1 MKQAKTTASKARKT
15 VQKTKKTTKKSK
27 MPLRSSRHHMSLLG
41 LAVLGVAGLSAVAVA
56 TLGSSDD
63 VAAKAARPPATPP
76 AVVTPHVAQTLTVA
90 KDGSGTYTTIQ
101 AAANVAQAGDTVEIG
116 AGTYQEAVK
125 PTNSGTVSAPITY
138 KNRAG
143 EKVIIDGKKS
153 LYSTNG
159 LVNLDGK
166 SNINMSG
173 ISVLNSPKHAIYGYQ
188 VNNINLDQVEVGAS
202 SDGGIV
208 MITGTNVVISNSDIH
223 NTNDKGTSANNEAI
237 SINNINGFEV
247 KNNKVYN
254 CGEEGIDAKY
264 GATNGTIHD
273 NQAYSNRGPNIYL
286 DAATNTKV
294 YNNIARNAT
303 NNTKAGIMLA
313 VESYAAVKKLDNI
326 DIFNNQLINNQGSG
340 VVFWKENNNYV
351 VSNIRIV
358 NNVMYG
364 NSKNG
369 INFGA
374 GGFTGTN
381 VVRNNIMTGNVSTA
395 TAGTVGN
402 FSLSNNLTTGNPLYV
417 SPTTGDFHLL
427 AGSPAIDTGNAMLA
441 PAFDFA
447 NSARPQGAG
456 YDMGVF
462 EQ

>member
-1 MKQAKTTASKARKT
+1 MAAKKVTVKKPSKTAKRPAKIGRGQWGKA
-15 VQKTKKTTKKSK
+15 
-27 MPLRSSRHHMSLLG
+27 SLLG
-41 LAVLGVAGLSAVAVA
+41 GALVTAIALVGVVGVSTHAF
-56 TLGSSDD
+56 
-63 VAAKAARPPATPP
+63 AAKKPATPTAP
-76 AVVTPHVAQTLTVA
+76 AAVPHVATTLTVA
-90 KDGSGTYTTIQ
+90 KDGTGTYTTIQ
-101 AAANVAQAGDTVEIG
+101 AAATAALPGDTVEIA

-125 PTNSGTVSAPITY
+125 PASSGTAGAPITY

-143 EKVIIDGKKS
+143 DKVIIDGKKS

-166 SNINMSG
+166 SYINMSG

-188 VNNINLDQVEVGAS
+188 VSNINLDQIEVGAS

-208 MITGTNVVISNSDIH
+208 FIGGTSGSNGNNVVISNSDIH
-223 NTNDKGTSANNEAI
+223 NTNDKGTSAANEAI

-273 NQAYSNRGPNIYL
+273 NQAYNNRGPNIYL

-313 VESYAAVKKLDNI
+313 VESYASVKKLDNI
-326 DIFNNQLINNQGSG
+326 DIYNNQLINNQGSG
-340 VVFWKENNNYV
+340 IVFWKENSKYTI
-351 VSNIRIV
+351 SNVRII

-369 INFGA
+369 INFA
-374 GGFTGTN
+374 SSGFTGTN
-381 VVRNNIMTGNVSTA
+381 VIRNNIMTGNTGTAIGGST
-395 TAGTVGN
+395 TGFT
-402 FSLSNNLTTGNPLYV
+402 LSNNLTSGNPLYV
-417 SPTTGDFHLL
+417 NPTTGDFHLQP
-427 AGSPAIDTGNAMLA
+427 GSPAIDTGSAALA

-447 NSARPQGAG
+447 GSARPQGAG
-456 YDMGVF
+456 YDMGVY

>member
-1 MKQAKTTASKARKT
+1 MKQTTSKASAKSRASKSTRSGSKSRARAKSPQAGQARK
-15 VQKTKKTTKKSK
+15 
-27 MPLRSSRHHMSLLG
+27 
-41 LAVLGVAGLSAVAVA
+41 LALFGVAGLAVVGVLAYSGAAV
-56 TLGSSDD
+56 
-63 VAAKAARPPATPP
+63 VNAARDKTPTPTAT
-76 AVVTPHVAQTLTVA
+76 VTPHIAQTITVAQ
-90 KDGSGTYTTIQ
+90 DGSGNYTTIQ
-101 AAANVAQAGDTVEIG
+101 AAANVAQPGDTVEIAG
-116 AGTYQEAVK
+116 GTYQESVK
-125 PTNSGTVSAPITY
+125 PANSGTAGAPITY

-143 EKVIIDGKKS
+143 DVVVIDGKKS

-166 SNINMSG
+166 SYINMSG
-173 ISVLNSPKHAIYGYQ
+173 IAVKNSPKHGIYGYQ
-188 VNNINLDQVEVGAS
+188 INNINLDQMEVAAT
-202 SDGGIV
+202 SDGGV
-208 MITGTNVVISNSDIH
+208 VFITGTNVIVSNSDIH
-223 NTNDKGTSANNEAI
+223 NTNDIGTSANNEAL
-237 SINNINGFEV
+237 SINNVNGFEI
-247 KNNKVYN
+247 KNNKVHD

-264 GATNGTIHD
+264 GATNGTIHE
-273 NQAYSNRGPNIYL
+273 NQVYSNRGPNIYL

-303 NNTKAGIMLA
+303 NDTKAGIMLA
-313 VESYAAVKKLDNI
+313 VERYASVKKLDNI
-326 DIFNNQLINNQGSG
+326 DIFNNQLINNLGSG
-340 VVFWKENNNYV
+340 ILFWKENKTYT
-351 VSNIRIV
+351 VSNVRIV
-358 NNVMYG
+358 NNIMYG

-402 FSLSNNLTTGNPLYV
+402 FTLSNNLTTGNPLYA
-417 SPTTGDFHLL
+417 SPATGDFHLQV
-427 AGSPAIDTGNAMLA
+427 GSPAIDTGTALQA

-456 YDMGVF
+456 YDMGVY

>member
-1 MKQAKTTASKARKT
+1 
-15 VQKTKKTTKKSK
+15 
-27 MPLRSSRHHMSLLG
+27 
-41 LAVLGVAGLSAVAVA
+41 
-56 TLGSSDD
+56 
-63 VAAKAARPPATPP
+63 
-76 AVVTPHVAQTLTVA
+76 
-90 KDGSGTYTTIQ
+90 
-101 AAANVAQAGDTVEIG
+101 
-116 AGTYQEAVK
+116 
-125 PTNSGTVSAPITY
+125 
-138 KNRAG
+138 
-143 EKVIIDGKKS
+143 
-153 LYSTNG
+153 
-159 LVNLDGK
+159 LDGK
-166 SNINMSG
+166 SYINMSG

-188 VNNINLDQVEVGAS
+188 VNNINIDQVEVGAS

-208 MITGTNVVISNSDIH
+208 MITGTNVVISNSDVH

-303 NNTKAGIMLA
+303 NDTKAGIMLA
-313 VESYAAVKKLDNI
+313 VESYATVKKLDNI
-326 DIFNNQLINNQGSG
+326 DIFNNQLINNLGSG
-340 VVFWKENNNYV
+340 IVFWKQNNNYV
-351 VSNIRIV
+351 LSNIRIV

-369 INFGA
+369 INFGT
-374 GGFTGTN
+374 GGFTGVN
-381 VVRNNIMTGNVSTA
+381 VARNNIMTGNVSTA

-402 FSLSNNLTTGNPLYV
+402 FVLSNNLTTGNPLYV
-417 SPTTGDFHLL
+417 SPATGDFHLQT
-427 AGSPAIDTGNAMLA
+427 GSPAIDTGSASQA
-441 PAFDFA
+441 PTFDFA
-447 NSARPQGAG
+447 NAARPQGAG
-456 YDMGVF
+456 YDMGVY